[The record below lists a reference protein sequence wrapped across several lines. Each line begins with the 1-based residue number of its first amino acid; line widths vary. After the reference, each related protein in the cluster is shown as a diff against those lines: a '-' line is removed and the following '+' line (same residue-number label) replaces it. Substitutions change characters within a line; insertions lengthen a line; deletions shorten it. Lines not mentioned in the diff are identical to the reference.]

1 MSVLGGGG
9 GAIVLELIE
18 RLGAAA
24 ASYVAARLDGLR
36 AAVRAEV
43 RRAASATA
51 LAIVAA
57 LLVVAAVEF
66 AALAILIAEWY
77 THPVL
82 AAASIAAGFLL
93 LAILAVVALRRC
105 TR

>member
-1 MSVLGGGG
+1 MSVLGGGSE
-9 GAIVLELIE
+9 ILMKSME

-24 ASYVAARLDGLR
+24 AGYVTARLGDLR
-36 AAVRAEV
+36 SAVRAEV
-43 RRAASATA
+43 RRAATATA
-51 LAIVAA
+51 LGIVAA

-66 AALAILIAEWY
+66 AAVAIMIAQWY

-82 AAASIAAGFLL
+82 AAASIATGFLL
-93 LAILAVVALRRC
+93 LAIIAIVAMRRC

>member
-1 MSVLGGGG
+1 MSVLGGGSE
-9 GAIVLELIE
+9 ILMKSME

-24 ASYVAARLDGLR
+24 AGYIAARLADLR
-36 AAVRAEV
+36 ATVRAEV
-43 RRAASATA
+43 RRAATATA
-51 LAIVAA
+51 FGIVAA

-66 AALAILIAEWY
+66 AAIAILISQWY

-93 LAILAVVALRRC
+93 LAIIAVVAMRRC

>member
-1 MSVLGGGG
+1 MSVLSS
-9 GAIVLELIE
+9 GAAILVEVME

-24 ASYVAARLDGLR
+24 AGYFAARLLHLR

-43 RRAASATA
+43 RRAAMATA

-57 LLVVAAVEF
+57 LLVFAAVEF
-66 AALAILIAEWY
+66 AAAAILIAAWN

-93 LAILAVVALRRC
+93 LAIVAVVAVRRY

>member
-1 MSVLGGGG
+1 MSVLGSGG
-9 GAIVLELIE
+9 GAILLELAE
-18 RLGAAA
+18 RLGASAA
-24 ASYVAARLDGLR
+24 GYLATRLQALR
-36 AAVRAEV
+36 AAVRSEV
-43 RRAASATA
+43 RRAVTATA

-66 AALAILIAEWY
+66 AAAAILIAAWD

-93 LAILAVVALRRC
+93 LAILAMVAMRRS